1 MLQWWKDRAACQRIK
16 KDELVQAPLIPLR
29 VIKTPHEVIVI
40 DIEGPFPRSRD
51 VYRLVLTGM
60 CFNSRFP
67 EVVLAETV
75 VEAMVDIF
83 SRTGVPKQ
91 ILTRLAV

>member
-1 MLQWWKDRAACQRIK
+1 M
-16 KDELVQAPLIPLR
+16 
-29 VIKTPHEVIVI
+29 VI

-51 VYRLVLTGM
+51 VYCLVLTGM

-83 SRTGVPKQ
+83 CRTGVPKQ
-91 ILTRLAV
+91 ILMEQGLQFMDHLSKQVCKKLGIQEI